1 MRPLFSPA
9 GRARL
14 AWLLRQQPLLAFD
27 WDGTLV
33 PLAEQT
39 SGARMDAP
47 MRTLF
52 RAVARRWPTAIVSG
66 RARRDLR
73 MLAGDLGAVAL
84 VGNHGMEGV
93 GSDRRLPRWRRRVQS
108 WRPVLERLEAF
119 PGVHVEEKGLSVS
132 VHFRQAA
139 DRPRARRW
147 LSQTVARLDGAQVI
161 PGKAVLNLVPAGAPD
176 KGTAVRTLALR
187 LGRRAILFV
196 GDDVTDEAAFR
207 LRGSPPL
214 VGVRVGQRTGSS
226 AQWFVGNQ
234 RRVASLLE
242 RLARG

>member
-1 MRPLFSPA
+1 MRSLFSSA

-33 PLAEQT
+33 PLAERT
-39 SGARMDAP
+39 SEARMDAATW
-47 MRTLF
+47 RLF
-52 RAVARRWPTAIVSG
+52 RAVAHRWPTAIVSG
-66 RARRDLR
+66 RARRDLKVV
-73 MLAGDLGAVAL
+73 AGDLGAVAL

-93 GSDRRLPRWRRRVQS
+93 GRDRRAPRWRGLVRS
-108 WRPVLERLEAF
+108 WHPALEQLEAL

-132 VHFRQAA
+132 VHFREAA
-139 DRPRARRW
+139 DPRQARRG
-147 LSQTVARLDGAQVI
+147 LLRRVAHLDGAQVI

-187 LGRRAILFV
+187 LKRRAILFV

-214 VGVRVGQRTGSS
+214 VGVRVGQRMGSA

-242 RLARG
+242 CLARG

>member
-1 MRPLFSPA
+1 MRPLLSSA
-9 GRARL
+9 GRAQL
-14 AWLLRQQPLLAFD
+14 AWLLQQQPLLAFD

-33 PLAEQT
+33 PLAERT
-39 SGARMDAP
+39 SDAGMDAAT
-47 MRTLF
+47 RRVF

-66 RARRDLR
+66 RARQDLKV
-73 MLAGDLGAVAL
+73 LAGDLGAVAL

-93 GSDRRLPRWRRRVQS
+93 GRDRRLPRWRGLVRA
-108 WRPVLERLEAF
+108 WHPVLERLEAV

-132 VHFRQAA
+132 VHFGEAADLRQAE
-139 DRPRARRW
+139 RSLLRRI
-147 LSQTVARLDGAQVI
+147 ARLGGARVI

-187 LGRRAILFV
+187 LRRRAILFV

-207 LRGSPPL
+207 LQGIPPL
-214 VGVRVGQRTGSS
+214 VGVRVGQRTGSA